1 MFNWL
6 KEFFKSDPSNRMVPI
21 SQQEADIARQE
32 REKDEEVAFNDLV
45 DDILKEQEM
54 LDSEVETME
63 REWVYIGD
71 GMMEEVVMTP
81 AQKRLQRIQLT
92 GTTST
97 NTSNASRSISYTE
110 PTYMPVYAGSDYA
123 DSGYSSCDS
132 GSPGGSCD

>member
-1 MFNWL
+1 MFKWI
-6 KEFFKSDPSNRMVPI
+6 KELFKSDPNNRMVPI
-21 SQQEADIARQE
+21 SQQEVDKARLQSDKDDEDLNSFLIDQE
-32 REKDEEVAFNDLV
+32 A
-45 DDILKEQEM
+45 
-54 LDSEVETME
+54 LDSDIEELE
-63 REWVYIGD
+63 REWIYIGD

-97 NTSNASRSISYTE
+97 NMSNASRSISYTE